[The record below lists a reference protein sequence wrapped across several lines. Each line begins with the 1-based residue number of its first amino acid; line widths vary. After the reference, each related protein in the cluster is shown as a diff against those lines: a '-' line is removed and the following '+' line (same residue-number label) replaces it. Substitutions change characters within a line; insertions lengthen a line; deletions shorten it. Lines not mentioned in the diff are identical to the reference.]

1 MISSLLLGVLVTI
14 AASAQALTQ
23 GVLSNGNSNLPSC
36 AQSCPL
42 LIQAAQACSAT
53 NTATQAN
60 WICFCQSAYLT
71 TLRSSAV
78 GICDSTCTNPTDNNQ
93 ISTWYNSN
101 CGSDNG
107 ASEHAAGD
115 AAATGVPTTTTAG
128 GAASTAKGGSAAT
141 AGSGAT
147 ASSAPV
153 DTSFKEQ
160 CAGDWWT
167 CHYKWIIMLIVLAIL
182 LPLLGWGAHYLKRR
196 HDRKVDRMS
205 GGFNAGIT
213 ERAAPMSKEGF
224 NDSDMV
230 AAAAAAAASS
240 SGRPGSP
247 ARTRDQFMPY
257 GYGYTHSDSRTGVAR
272 GGTPD
277 VEKERGPAESPRN
290 PRRVLVREKS
300 ATDSSDGTRF

>member
-1 MISSLLLGVLVTI
+1 MSSALVLAILATI
-14 AASAQALTQ
+14 ATSAAQQ

-36 AQSCPL
+36 AQNCPL

-53 NTATQAN
+53 NTQTQAN

-71 TLRSSAV
+71 TLRSSAA
-78 GICDSTCTNPTDNNQ
+78 GICDSTCTNTADNNQ

-115 AAATGVPTTTTAG
+115 AAATVLPTSTAASGAQATSAGTGSATTAG
-128 GAASTAKGGSAAT
+128 SSASH
-141 AGSGAT
+141 
-147 ASSAPV
+147 SSAPV
-153 DTSFKEQ
+153 DKSFHEQ
-160 CAGDWWT
+160 CVGDWWA
-167 CHYKWIIMLIVLAIL
+167 CHYRWVIMLIVLAIV
-182 LPLLGWGAHYLKRR
+182 LPLLGAGAHWLKAR

-230 AAAAAAAASS
+230 AAAAAHKME

-257 GYGYTHSDSRTGVAR
+257 GYGYTHSDASHATVAR

-277 VEKERGPAESPRN
+277 VEKDRAFAEAPRN
-290 PRRVLVREKS
+290 LKRVMVREKS
-300 ATDSSDGTRF
+300 TTDSSGRF

>member
-1 MISSLLLGVLVTI
+1 MISNLLLGFLATI
-14 AASAQALTQ
+14 ATVAAQTQ

-71 TLRSSAV
+71 TLRSSAA
-78 GICDSTCTNPTDNNQ
+78 GICDSTCTNPTDNTQ
-93 ISTWYNSN
+93 VSTWYNSN

-115 AAATGVPTTTTAG
+115 AAATGVPTTTGAG
-128 GAASTAKGGSAAT
+128 GAASTAAGGGSAAT
-141 AGSGAT
+141 AASGAT
-147 ASSAPV
+147 ASSGPV
-153 DTSFKEQ
+153 DNSFKEQ
-160 CAGDWWT
+160 CVGDWWS

-230 AAAAAAAASS
+230 AAAATN

-257 GYGYTHSDSRTGVAR
+257 GYGYAHSDSRTGVAR

-277 VEKERGPAESPRN
+277 VEKERGFAAESPRN
-290 PRRVLVREKS
+290 PKRVLVREKS
-300 ATDSSDGTRF
+300 TTDSSEGTRF